1 MDAICYD
8 DQVQEPFAS
17 LHDKG
22 ADLPH
27 VAKKE
32 EHHEGA
38 LKRKAV
44 GADNGPLE

>member
-1 MDAICYD
+1 MQSVTMTKFKNRSPLYTTR
-8 DQVQEPFAS
+8 
-17 LHDKG
+17 G